1 MGSHCE
7 VFDAEARALNLG
19 FKAAVQFIKQHR
31 EISRI
36 FVFIDNASVVQLAM
50 TSPVCSSQDQFLQ
63 FESDAS
69 QWLESSTSNR
79 LRLEWIPSHTD
90 IKGNDAA
97 DDQAKLASQ
106 VILSD
111 SSSLN
116 LTSFSFLKREG
127 RSRVNPSWAQQFSSR
142 KFKEGESVGLFRQIK
157 DSLPSTT
164 PSLQLQWPRSILT
177 KLIQA
182 QTGHGEFDL
191 YHQKLNHP
199 LADRTCPH
207 CKDAKTSRSHPLM
220 ECESLIYY
228 QMKYLKSSLT
238 GEPLTLKEILDS
250 KLGALCFKKFVKETN
265 AYQRL
270 QELVLPLPSSSSLD
284 LSLSSNASI
293 SQSFS
298 VSTVNQER

>member
-1 MGSHCE
+1 
-7 VFDAEARALNLG
+7 
-19 FKAAVQFIKQHR
+19 
-31 EISRI
+31 
-36 FVFIDNASVVQLAM
+36 M

-90 IKGNDAA
+90 IKGNDVA

-111 SSSLN
+111 SSSLTW
-116 LTSFSFLKREG
+116 TSFSFLKREG
-127 RSRVNPSWAQQFSSR
+127 KSRINPSRAQQFSSR

-157 DSLPSTT
+157 DSLPSIT

-182 QTGHGEFDL
+182 QTGHGRFNL
-191 YHQKLNHP
+191 YHQKFNHP
-199 LADRTCPH
+199 LAHRTCPH

-238 GEPLTLKEILDS
+238 GEPKILDS
-250 KLGALCFKKFVKETN
+250 KLGALCFKKFVEETN
-265 AYQRL
+265 AYQIF
-270 QELVLPLPSSSSLD
+270 QELVLPLPSSSSSD
-284 LSLSSNASI
+284 LPLSSNASI

-298 VSTVNQER
+298 ASTVNQER